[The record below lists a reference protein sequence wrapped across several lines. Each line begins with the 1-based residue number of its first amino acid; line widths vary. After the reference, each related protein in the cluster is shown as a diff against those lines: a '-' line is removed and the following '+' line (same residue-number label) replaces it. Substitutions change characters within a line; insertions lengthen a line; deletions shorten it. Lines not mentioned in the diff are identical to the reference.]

1 MTEIQEKQIMTM
13 LTRCLNGI
21 KRLEEGQTRLESDH
35 AELILG
41 QRKLE
46 KELQLTNKALSVLAE
61 DSMKTRVKVGLLED
75 KIELSN

>member
-1 MTEIQEKQIMTM
+1 MMSM
-13 LTRCLNGI
+13 LTRSLNGI
-21 KRLEEGQTRLESDH
+21 KRLEEGQTRLESDY

-46 KELQLTNKALSVLAE
+46 KELQLTNKASSVLTE
-61 DSMKTRVKVGLLED
+61 DSMKTRVKVRLLED